1 MKDKAVKKLLLIIA
15 SLVQMITLVGCGE
28 TTVDV
33 KQIIDVSYD
42 GLQGYGTAT
51 VKQDTDAIDKIL
63 EGSKLDKSQLV
74 ECLTVDVVNGTD
86 LSNGDTVTV
95 QVGVDEEKA
104 KEYALKF
111 INTGDIEYTV
121 SNLQEA
127 IVIDPFADDVFGWS
141 DDKQV
146 QVSIDGMQP
155 FVTMTVNNKSSED
168 QDLNRVEYSLSK
180 SSNIEVGDTVT
191 VTASLKDPD
200 GNDYGYALSSDTYE
214 INIDNSMC
222 KAYITSVDDLA
233 AADYTAITDY
243 IQPVVDQFLGPI
255 DQSGTSGRNE
265 NRTLLATVA
274 ITNQT
279 WQVYKL
285 ERIPIRPYTLT
296 NIHIPQYTLMVA
308 KDPQGDSAK
317 NCVQIIYE
325 FDYELKEHTWEPSND
340 TYYRADNGH
349 GCCAFAAYNLYRDID
364 GQLKIQS
371 SRVDSLNYIYKDLDE
386 YRNNEIRAKSYLY
399 SVQEQMLAENIPAE

>member
-1 MKDKAVKKLLLIIA
+1 MKDKAVKKLLLTSV
-15 SLVQMITLVGCGE
+15 SLGQMMILVGCGE

-33 KQIIDVSYD
+33 KQIIDISYG

-63 EGSKLDKSQLV
+63 EGSKLNKSQLV

-95 QVGVDEEKA
+95 QVDVDEEKA

-121 SNLQEA
+121 SDLQEA

-146 QVSIDGMQP
+146 QVSIDDMQP
-155 FVTMTVNNKSSED
+155 FVTMTVNNKSQED
-168 QDLNRVEYSLSK
+168 QDLSRVEYSLSK
-180 SSNIEVGDTVT
+180 SSNIAVGDTVT

-222 KAYITSVDDLA
+222 KAYITSVDDLT

-279 WQVYKL
+279 
-285 ERIPIRPYTLT
+285 
-296 NIHIPQYTLMVA
+296 
-308 KDPQGDSAK
+308 
-317 NCVQIIYE
+317 
-325 FDYELKEHTWEPSND
+325 
-340 TYYRADNGH
+340 
-349 GCCAFAAYNLYRDID
+349 
-364 GQLKIQS
+364 
-371 SRVDSLNYIYKDLDE
+371 
-386 YRNNEIRAKSYLY
+386 
-399 SVQEQMLAENIPAE
+399 